1 MIQRTTILKYAVIIT
16 VALLIAIFIL
26 KRSKNNTE
34 KFEDADSSVIGNL
47 KDTIDGILAR
57 QPADNIDED
66 DEDDEDEED
75 DDEEDDD
82 EDLKVNGSA

>member
-16 VALLIAIFIL
+16 VPLLIAIFIL
-26 KRSKNNTE
+26 KKSKNNTE
-34 KFEDADSSVIGNL
+34 KFEDANSSVIGNL

-66 DEDDEDEED
+66 DDED

-82 EDLKVNGSA
+82 DDDDEAMSGSA